1 MTVHRIACACL
12 AFLAFLAQSTSAQ
25 TGTRGGGDM
34 QDAEP
39 ASAPRMLRG
48 NDRVVAAP
56 KPVPRLTGA
65 LVSLN
70 FEEAPAADVVRTILG
85 DILKVDYTLHPP
97 IEGSIT
103 LSTRRPV
110 APDQAVFLLES
121 ALQANGLALMR
132 DARGSFQV
140 GQPEVLRALGVS
152 VSQAGGKDPLPAGY
166 GAVIVPLE
174 FIGANEMAAI
184 LRPLLQADS
193 LVRVD
198 PLRNLLVLVGSRS
211 QAEAWMELVR
221 SFDVDMLKGMSVGM
235 IPLKYASVADVAQA
249 LELLSPVA
257 GGVGGAPAA
266 QGAARAAATAQP
278 TAPGEAAPAVSRS
291 FQGMHVLPIERLN
304 SVLVVAPRASQL
316 DQARRWIERL
326 DQPNESSSEPRL
338 FIYHVQN
345 GNARHLASL
354 LAGLFGEGGQ
364 QAPAGPASSGVA
376 PGLATSSLGS
386 RGAFGGASGG
396 MPGGA
401 SGGTSGGAFGGMA
414 GGWSSGGMNPAQGT
428 AGPMG
433 GAAGQAASA
442 QTQTSAASNLGKL
455 RVMADDVN
463 NVVLIWGPRSEYA
476 KIEASLKRLDIP
488 PNQVLIEASIIEVTL
503 DDSLQYGLQW
513 FFKDGRRNGLYG
525 SGGLFNSAS
534 AEAGRLTGA
543 NSQGFTYTLR
553 AGGLGGDIRVVL
565 NALASKSLLKVI
577 SSPSLM
583 VQDNFTANIA
593 AGTQQPVN
601 AGTTISGSANLVTT
615 NIQYKDTGVNLS
627 VTPSV
632 NAGNMVNMLINQS
645 VTDLG
650 TLDDATQ
657 QYSFLQRQIS
667 TKVAVRSGETL
678 VLGGLI
684 RDNSSSGNSGL
695 PILQDIPVVGK
706 LFGSTTK
713 VAARTELL
721 LTITP
726 RVVRSDQ
733 ELRDVSNE
741 LRLKMQGLL
750 IMTPP
755 PAATVDLPAPLGPEP
770 GEVIVE
776 PLR

>member
-1 MTVHRIACACL
+1 MRPHQPNSFSETTFMIVHRVACGSL
-12 AFLAFLAQSTSAQ
+12 AFLALFASAQS
-25 TGTRGGGDM
+25 GTAPGSDV
-34 QDAEP
+34 QEAEP
-39 ASAPRMLRG
+39 ASAPRILRG
-48 NDRVVAAP
+48 NDRVVSAP
-56 KPVPRLTGA
+56 RSVPRLTGSP
-65 LVSLN
+65 VSFS

-97 IEGSIT
+97 IDGSVT
-103 LSTRRPV
+103 LSTRKPV
-110 APDQAVFLLES
+110 TPDQAIFLLES

-132 DARGSFQV
+132 DTRGSFQV
-140 GQPEVLRALGVS
+140 GRPEVLRSLGVA
-152 VSQAGGKDPLPAGY
+152 VSYAGSKDPLPPGY

-174 FIGANEMAAI
+174 FIGAAEMAAI
-184 LRPLLQADS
+184 LRPLLQPDS

-198 PLRNLLVLVGSRS
+198 PLRNLLVLVGNRS

-221 SFDVDMLKGMSVGM
+221 SFDVDMLKGMSVGLF
-235 IPLKYASVADVAQA
+235 PLKYASIADVVQA
-249 LELLSPVA
+249 LELLNPGTGA
-257 GGVGGAPAA
+257 GAAPAA
-266 QGAARAAATAQP
+266 QGAGGRGGAPLQAPAATEGAAA
-278 TAPGEAAPAVSRS
+278 SRS
-291 FQGMHVLPIERLN
+291 FGGMHLLPIERLN
-304 SVLVVAPRASQL
+304 SVLVVTPRASQL

-326 DQPNESSSEPRL
+326 DQPNESSNEPRL

-354 LAGLFGEGGQ
+354 LAGLFGEGGVSGS
-364 QAPAGPASSGVA
+364 APAQTNSGVA
-376 PGLATSSLGS
+376 PGLGTSAIGA
-386 RGAFGGASGG
+386 RGGL
-396 MPGGA
+396 
-401 SGGTSGGAFGGMA
+401 GGTSA
-414 GGWSSGGMNPAQGT
+414 GGWSSGGGLPSTSGLTSA
-428 AGPMG
+428 AGAMG
-433 GAAGQAASA
+433 GATAQGGVG
-442 QTQTSAASNLGKL
+442 QTQTSTASNVGKL

-463 NVVLIWGPRSEYA
+463 NVVLIWGPRSEYS
-476 KIEASLKRLDIP
+476 KIETSLKRLDVP
-488 PNQVLIEASIIEVTL
+488 PTQVLIEASIIEVTL
-503 DDSLQYGLQW
+503 DDTLQYGLQW

-525 SGGLFNSAS
+525 SGGLFNSTS
-534 AEAGRLTGA
+534 AEAGGLTGA
-543 NSQGFTYTLR
+543 ASQGFTYTLR
-553 AGGLGGDIRVVL
+553 SGSALGDIRVVL

-601 AGTTISGSANLVTT
+601 AGTTVSGSANLITT

-632 NAGNMVNMLINQS
+632 NAGNMVNMLIHQA

-684 RDNSSSGNSGL
+684 RDNSTTGKSGIPL
-695 PILQDIPVVGK
+695 LQDIPVVGK
-706 LFGSTTK
+706 LFGSTSSGS
-713 VAARTELL
+713 ARTELL

-733 ELRDVSNE
+733 ELRDVTNE
-741 LRLKMQGLL
+741 LREKMQGLSL
-750 IMTPP
+750 SSPDAALRATQ
-755 PAATVDLPAPLGPEP
+755 PAEPLAAEPA
-770 GEVIVE
+770 EVIIE
-776 PLR
+776 PFR

>member
-1 MTVHRIACACL
+1 MG
-12 AFLAFLAQSTSAQ
+12 S
-25 TGTRGGGDM
+25 GT
-34 QDAEP
+34 QEAEP
-39 ASAPRMLRG
+39 AAAPRILRG

-56 KPVPRLTGA
+56 RSLPALTGGP
-65 LVSLN
+65 VSLH
-70 FEEAPAADVVRTILG
+70 FEEAPVADVVRTVLG

-97 IEGSIT
+97 IDGAVT
-103 LSTRRPV
+103 LSTRKPV
-110 APDQAVFLLES
+110 SPDQAVFLLES

-140 GQPEVLRALGVS
+140 GPAEVLRALGVS

-184 LRPLLQADS
+184 LRPLLQPES

-221 SFDVDMLKGMSVGM
+221 SFDVDLLQGMSVGLFS
-235 IPLKYASVADVAQA
+235 LKYATVADVAQG
-249 LELLSPVA
+249 LELLNPAAAAASA
-257 GGVGGAPAA
+257 GGG
-266 QGAARAAATAQP
+266 AATAGGARP
-278 TAPGEAAPAVSRS
+278 AATGPGPGGAEAAPAASRA
-291 FQGMHVLPIERLN
+291 FHGMHVMPIERLN
-304 SVLVVAPRASQL
+304 AVLVVAPRASQL

-326 DQPNESSSEPRL
+326 DQPNESSTEPRL

-354 LAGLFGEGGQ
+354 LAGLFGEGGHGS
-364 QAPAGPASSGVA
+364 APPVGPANSGVA
-376 PGLATSSLGS
+376 PGLPTATVGS
-386 RGAFGGASGG
+386 RG
-396 MPGGA
+396 
-401 SGGTSGGAFGGMA
+401 TVGGMA
-414 GGWSSGGMNPAQGT
+414 GMSGGGAGGLTGGWSPGGLNGTTGT

-433 GAAGQAASA
+433 TAMPQGGVG
-442 QTQTSAASNLGKL
+442 QTQTSAASNVGKL

-476 KIEASLKRLDIP
+476 KIEASLKRLDVP

-513 FFKDGRRNGLYG
+513 FFRDGRRNGLYG
-525 SGGLFNSAS
+525 SGGLFNAAS

-543 NSQGFTYTLR
+543 TSQGFTYTLR

-650 TLDDATQ
+650 SLDDATQ

-684 RDNSSSGNSGL
+684 RDNSSNGRSGL
-695 PILQDIPVVGK
+695 PVLQDIPVVGK

-733 ELRDVSNE
+733 ELRDVSND
-741 LRLKMQGLL
+741 LRLKMQGLSL
-750 IMTPP
+750 VTPVAAPGAQGPASP
-755 PAATVDLPAPLGPEP
+755 PAVAPA
-770 GEVIVE
+770 EVIVE

>member
-1 MTVHRIACACL
+1 MTVPRIACGSL
-12 AFLAFLAQSTSAQ
+12 AFVVLSAWAQ
-25 TGTRGGGDM
+25 TGTGLGGGTP
-34 QDAEP
+34 DAEP
-39 ASAPRMLRG
+39 ATAPRILRG

-56 KPVPRLTGA
+56 RSLPALTGA
-65 LVSLN
+65 PVSLH
-70 FEEAPAADVVRTILG
+70 FEEAPVADVVRTVLG

-97 IEGSIT
+97 IDGAVT
-103 LSTRRPV
+103 LSTRKPV
-110 APDQAVFLLES
+110 SPDQAVFLLES

-140 GQPEVLRALGVS
+140 GPPEVLRALGVS

-184 LRPLLQADS
+184 LRPLLQPES
-193 LVRVD
+193 LVRID

-221 SFDVDMLKGMSVGM
+221 SFDVDLLQGMSVGLFS
-235 IPLKYASVADVAQA
+235 LKYATVADVAQG
-249 LELLSPVA
+249 LELLNPA
-257 GGVGGAPAA
+257 AAAAALGGAAA
-266 QGAARAAATAQP
+266 APGAARPAPALPATGGA
-278 TAPGEAAPAVSRS
+278 EAAPAASRA
-291 FQGMHVLPIERLN
+291 FHGMHVMPIERLN
-304 SVLVVAPRASQL
+304 AVLVVAPRASQL

-326 DQPNESSSEPRL
+326 DQPNESSTEPRL

-364 QAPAGPASSGVA
+364 GSAPPSASANSGVA
-376 PGLATSSLGS
+376 PGLPTATVGG
-386 RGAFGGASGG
+386 RGAMGG
-396 MPGGA
+396 M
-401 SGGTSGGAFGGMA
+401 SGMA
-414 GGWSSGGMNPAQGT
+414 GGSAGGMTAGWSPGGLNGSAGT

-433 GAAGQAASA
+433 TAMPQGGVG
-442 QTQTSAASNLGKL
+442 QTQTSAASNVGKL

-476 KIEASLKRLDIP
+476 KIEASLKRLDVP

-513 FFKDGRRNGLYG
+513 FFRDGRRNGLYG
-525 SGGLFNSAS
+525 SGGLFNAAS

-543 NSQGFTYTLR
+543 TSQGFTYTLR

-650 TLDDATQ
+650 SLDDATQ

-684 RDNSSSGNSGL
+684 RDNSSNGRSGL
-695 PILQDIPVVGK
+695 PVLQDIPVVGK

-733 ELRDVSNE
+733 ELRDVSND
-741 LRLKMQGLL
+741 LRLKMQGLS
-750 IMTPP
+750 MMAPVAAPGAQGPASP
-755 PAATVDLPAPLGPEP
+755 PAVAPA
-770 GEVIVE
+770 EVIVE

>member
-1 MTVHRIACACL
+1 MSAW
-12 AFLAFLAQSTSAQ
+12 AQ
-25 TGTRGGGDM
+25 TGTGLGSGT
-34 QDAEP
+34 QEAEP
-39 ASAPRMLRG
+39 AAAPRILRG

-56 KPVPRLTGA
+56 RSLPALTGGP
-65 LVSLN
+65 VSLH
-70 FEEAPAADVVRTILG
+70 FEEAPVADVVRTVLG

-97 IEGSIT
+97 IDGAVT
-103 LSTRRPV
+103 LSTRKPV
-110 APDQAVFLLES
+110 SPDQAVFLLES

-140 GQPEVLRALGVS
+140 GPAEVLRALGVS

-184 LRPLLQADS
+184 LRPLLQPES

-221 SFDVDMLKGMSVGM
+221 SFDVDLLQGMSVGLFS
-235 IPLKYASVADVAQA
+235 LKYATVADVAQG
-249 LELLSPVA
+249 LELLNPAAAAASA
-257 GGVGGAPAA
+257 GGG
-266 QGAARAAATAQP
+266 AATAGGARP
-278 TAPGEAAPAVSRS
+278 AATGPGPGGAEAAPAASRA
-291 FQGMHVLPIERLN
+291 FHGMHVMPIERLN
-304 SVLVVAPRASQL
+304 AVLVVAPRASQL

-326 DQPNESSSEPRL
+326 DQPNESSTEPRL

-354 LAGLFGEGGQ
+354 LAGLFGEGGHGS
-364 QAPAGPASSGVA
+364 APPVGPANSGVA
-376 PGLATSSLGS
+376 PGLPTATVGS
-386 RGAFGGASGG
+386 RG
-396 MPGGA
+396 
-401 SGGTSGGAFGGMA
+401 TVGGMA
-414 GGWSSGGMNPAQGT
+414 GMSGGGAGGLTGGWSPGGLNGTTGT

-433 GAAGQAASA
+433 TAMPQGGVG
-442 QTQTSAASNLGKL
+442 QTQTSAASNVGKL

-476 KIEASLKRLDIP
+476 KIEASLKRLDVP

-513 FFKDGRRNGLYG
+513 FFRDGRRNGLYG
-525 SGGLFNSAS
+525 SGGLFNAAS

-543 NSQGFTYTLR
+543 TSQGFTYTLR

-650 TLDDATQ
+650 SLDDATQ

-684 RDNSSSGNSGL
+684 RDNSSNGRSGL
-695 PILQDIPVVGK
+695 PVLQDIPVVGK

-733 ELRDVSNE
+733 ELRDVSND
-741 LRLKMQGLL
+741 LRLKMQGLSL
-750 IMTPP
+750 VTPVAAPGAQGPASP
-755 PAATVDLPAPLGPEP
+755 PAVAPA
-770 GEVIVE
+770 EVIVE

>member
-1 MTVHRIACACL
+1 MTVPRIACGSL
-12 AFLAFLAQSTSAQ
+12 AFAVLSAWAQ
-25 TGTRGGGDM
+25 TGTGVGSGTP
-34 QDAEP
+34 DAEP
-39 ASAPRMLRG
+39 AAAPRMLRG

-56 KPVPRLTGA
+56 RSLPALTGA
-65 LVSLN
+65 PVSLH
-70 FEEAPAADVVRTILG
+70 FEEAPVADVVRTVLG

-97 IEGSIT
+97 IDGAVT
-103 LSTRRPV
+103 LSTRKPV
-110 APDQAVFLLES
+110 SPDQAVFLLES

-140 GQPEVLRALGVS
+140 GPAEVLRALGVS

-184 LRPLLQADS
+184 LRPLLQPES

-221 SFDVDMLKGMSVGM
+221 SFDVDLLQGMSVGLFS
-235 IPLKYASVADVAQA
+235 LKYATVADVAQG
-249 LELLSPVA
+249 LELLNPAAAAASA
-257 GGVGGAPAA
+257 GGGATTPGGARPAA
-266 QGAARAAATAQP
+266 TGSGPGGA
-278 TAPGEAAPAVSRS
+278 EAAPAASRA
-291 FQGMHVLPIERLN
+291 FHGMHVMPIERLN
-304 SVLVVAPRASQL
+304 AVLVVAPRASQL

-326 DQPNESSSEPRL
+326 DQPNESSTEPRL

-364 QAPAGPASSGVA
+364 GSAPPSASANSGVA
-376 PGLATSSLGS
+376 PGLAT
-386 RGAFGGASGG
+386 ATVGGRA
-396 MPGGA
+396 A
-401 SGGTSGGAFGGMA
+401 AGGMA
-414 GGWSSGGMNPAQGT
+414 GMSGGSAGGLTGGWSPGGLNGTSGT

-433 GAAGQAASA
+433 TAMPQGGVG
-442 QTQTSAASNLGKL
+442 QTQTSAASNVGKL

-476 KIEASLKRLDIP
+476 KIEASLKRLDVP

-513 FFKDGRRNGLYG
+513 FFRDGRRNGLYG
-525 SGGLFNSAS
+525 SGGLFNAAS

-543 NSQGFTYTLR
+543 TSQGFTYTLR

-650 TLDDATQ
+650 SLDDATQ

-684 RDNSSSGNSGL
+684 RDNSSNGRSGL
-695 PILQDIPVVGK
+695 PVLQDIPVVGK

-733 ELRDVSNE
+733 ELRDVSND
-741 LRLKMQGLL
+741 LRLKMQGLS
-750 IMTPP
+750 MMAPVAAPGAQGPASP
-755 PAATVDLPAPLGPEP
+755 PAVAPA
-770 GEVIVE
+770 EVIVE

>member
-1 MTVHRIACACL
+1 MTVYRVACGSL
-12 AFLAFLAQSTSAQ
+12 AFFALLASAQ
-25 TGTRGGGDM
+25 TSTTEGGGV
-34 QDAEP
+34 QEVEP
-39 ASAPRMLRG
+39 ASAPRLLRG

-56 KPVPRLTGA
+56 RAAPRLTGSP
-65 LVSLN
+65 VSLS

-97 IEGSIT
+97 IDGSVT
-103 LSTRRPV
+103 LSTRKPV
-110 APDQAVFLLES
+110 TPDQAVFLLES

-140 GQPEVLRALGVS
+140 GTPEVLRTLGVS
-152 VSQAGGKDPLPAGY
+152 VSYAGGKDPLPPGY

-174 FIGANEMAAI
+174 FIGANEMATI
-184 LRPLLQADS
+184 LRPLLQPDS

-198 PLRNLLVLVGSRS
+198 PLRNLLVLVGNRS

-221 SFDVDMLKGMSVGM
+221 SFDVDLLQGMSVGLF
-235 IPLKYASVADVAQA
+235 PLKYASVADVAQA
-249 LELLSPVA
+249 LELLNPGTGA
-257 GGVGGAPAA
+257 GAGAPATP
-266 QGAARAAATAQP
+266 GGARAAAP
-278 TAPGEAAPAVSRS
+278 APNAAGGEAAPVASRS
-291 FQGMHVLPIERLN
+291 FHGMHVMPIERLN
-304 SVLVVAPRASQL
+304 SVLVVTPRANQL

-326 DQPNESSSEPRL
+326 DQPNESSNEPRL

-354 LAGLFGEGGQ
+354 LAGLFGEGAQGNST
-364 QAPAGPASSGVA
+364 PAGPGGSGVA
-376 PGLATSSLGS
+376 PGVATSALGS
-386 RGAFGGASGG
+386 RSGLSGA
-396 MPGGA
+396 
-401 SGGTSGGAFGGMA
+401 TD
-414 GGWSSGGMNPAQGT
+414 GWSSGGANAAQGPT
-428 AGPMG
+428 GAMGAMGAMG
-433 GAAGQAASA
+433 GTTAQASVN
-442 QTQTSAASNLGKL
+442 QTQTSAASNVGKL

-503 DDSLQYGLQW
+503 DDTLQYGLQW
-513 FFKDGRRNGLYG
+513 FFRDGRRNGLYG

-543 NSQGFTYTLR
+543 SNQGFTYTLR

-583 VQDNFTANIA
+583 VQDNFTASIA

-601 AGTTISGSANLVTT
+601 AGSTVSGSGNLVTT

-632 NAGNMVNMLINQS
+632 NAGNMVNMLIHQA

-684 RDNSSSGNSGL
+684 RDNSSSGKSGVPL
-695 PILQDIPVVGK
+695 LQDIPVVGK

-741 LRLKMQGLL
+741 LRLKMQGLSL
-750 IMTPP
+750 MTPAT
-755 PAATVDLPAPLGPEP
+755 PAVTGGLGGPLGVEP
-770 GEVIVE
+770 AEVIVE
-776 PLR
+776 PFR

>member
-1 MTVHRIACACL
+1 MTVPRIACGSL
-12 AFLAFLAQSTSAQ
+12 AFVVLSASAQ
-25 TGTRGGGDM
+25 TGTGLGGT

-39 ASAPRMLRG
+39 TTASRILRG

-56 KPVPRLTGA
+56 RSLPALTGGP
-65 LVSLN
+65 VSLH
-70 FEEAPAADVVRTILG
+70 FEEAPVADVVRTVLG

-97 IEGSIT
+97 IDGAVT
-103 LSTRRPV
+103 LSTRKPV
-110 APDQAVFLLES
+110 SPDQAVFLLES

-140 GQPEVLRALGVS
+140 GPAEVLRALGVS

-184 LRPLLQADS
+184 LRPLLQPES

-221 SFDVDMLKGMSVGM
+221 SFDVDLLQGMSVGLFS
-235 IPLKYASVADVAQA
+235 LKYATVADVAQG
-249 LELLSPVA
+249 LELLNPA
-257 GGVGGAPAA
+257 AAAVGGAAA
-266 QGAARAAATAQP
+266 APGAARP
-278 TAPGEAAPAVSRS
+278 APAMPATGGADAALAASRA
-291 FQGMHVLPIERLN
+291 FHGMHVMPIERLN
-304 SVLVVAPRASQL
+304 AVLVVAPRASQL

-326 DQPNESSSEPRL
+326 DQPNESSTEPRL

-364 QAPAGPASSGVA
+364 GSAPPSASANSGVA
-376 PGLATSSLGS
+376 PGLPTATVGS
-386 RGAFGGASGG
+386 RGAV
-396 MPGGA
+396 
-401 SGGTSGGAFGGMA
+401 GGTAGLSGSAGGLT
-414 GGWSSGGMNPAQGT
+414 GGWSPGGLNGTSGT

-433 GAAGQAASA
+433 TAMPQGGVG
-442 QTQTSAASNLGKL
+442 QTQTSTASNVGKL

-476 KIEASLKRLDIP
+476 KIEASLKRLDVP

-513 FFKDGRRNGLYG
+513 FFRDGRRNGLYG
-525 SGGLFNSAS
+525 SGGLFNAAS

-543 NSQGFTYTLR
+543 TSQGFTYTLR

-650 TLDDATQ
+650 SLDDATQ

-684 RDNSSSGNSGL
+684 RDNSSNGRSGL
-695 PILQDIPVVGK
+695 PVLQDIPVVGK

-733 ELRDVSNE
+733 ELRDVSND
-741 LRLKMQGLL
+741 LRLKMQGLSS
-750 IMTPP
+750 MA
-755 PAATVDLPAPLGPEP
+755 PATTAAPA
-770 GEVIVE
+770 EVIVE

>member
-1 MTVHRIACACL
+1 
-12 AFLAFLAQSTSAQ
+12 
-25 TGTRGGGDM
+25 
-34 QDAEP
+34 
-39 ASAPRMLRG
+39 
-48 NDRVVAAP
+48 
-56 KPVPRLTGA
+56 
-65 LVSLN
+65 
-70 FEEAPAADVVRTILG
+70 
-85 DILKVDYTLHPP
+85 
-97 IEGSIT
+97 
-103 LSTRRPV
+103 
-110 APDQAVFLLES
+110 
-121 ALQANGLALMR
+121 
-132 DARGSFQV
+132 
-140 GQPEVLRALGVS
+140 
-152 VSQAGGKDPLPAGY
+152 
-166 GAVIVPLE
+166 
-174 FIGANEMAAI
+174 
-184 LRPLLQADS
+184 
-193 LVRVD
+193 
-198 PLRNLLVLVGSRS
+198 
-211 QAEAWMELVR
+211 
-221 SFDVDMLKGMSVGM
+221 
-235 IPLKYASVADVAQA
+235 
-249 LELLSPVA
+249 
-257 GGVGGAPAA
+257 
-266 QGAARAAATAQP
+266 
-278 TAPGEAAPAVSRS
+278 
-291 FQGMHVLPIERLN
+291 MHVMPIERLN
-304 SVLVVAPRASQL
+304 AVLVVAPRASQL

-326 DQPNESSSEPRL
+326 DQPNESSTEPRL

-364 QAPAGPASSGVA
+364 GSAPPSASANSGVA
-376 PGLATSSLGS
+376 PGLPTATVGS
-386 RGAFGGASGG
+386 RG
-396 MPGGA
+396 
-401 SGGTSGGAFGGMA
+401 TVGGMA
-414 GGWSSGGMNPAQGT
+414 GMSGGSAGGLTGGWSPGGLNGTTGT

-433 GAAGQAASA
+433 TAMPQGGVG
-442 QTQTSAASNLGKL
+442 QTQTSAASNVGKL

-476 KIEASLKRLDIP
+476 KIEASLKRLDVP

-513 FFKDGRRNGLYG
+513 FFRDGRRNGLYG
-525 SGGLFNSAS
+525 SGGLFNAAS

-543 NSQGFTYTLR
+543 TSQGFTYTLR

-650 TLDDATQ
+650 SLDDATQ

-684 RDNSSSGNSGL
+684 RDNSSNGRSGL
-695 PILQDIPVVGK
+695 PVLQDIPVVGK

-733 ELRDVSNE
+733 ELRDVSND
-741 LRLKMQGLL
+741 LRLKMQGLSL
-750 IMTPP
+750 MTPVAAPGAQGPARP
-755 PAATVDLPAPLGPEP
+755 PAVAPA
-770 GEVIVE
+770 EVIVE

>member
-1 MTVHRIACACL
+1 MTVPRIACGSL
-12 AFLAFLAQSTSAQ
+12 AFAILSAWAQ
-25 TGTRGGGDM
+25 TGTGLGSGS

-39 ASAPRMLRG
+39 ATAPRILRG

-56 KPVPRLTGA
+56 KVLPALAGA
-65 LVSLN
+65 PVSLH
-70 FEEAPAADVVRTILG
+70 FEEAPVADVVRTVLG

-97 IEGSIT
+97 IDGAVT
-103 LSTRRPV
+103 LSTRKPV
-110 APDQAVFLLES
+110 SPDQAVFLLES

-140 GQPEVLRALGVS
+140 GPAEVLRALGVS

-184 LRPLLQADS
+184 LRPLLQPDS
-193 LVRVD
+193 LVRID

-221 SFDVDMLKGMSVGM
+221 SFDVDLLQGMSVGLFS
-235 IPLKYASVADVAQA
+235 LKYATVADVAQG
-249 LELLSPVA
+249 LELLNPA
-257 GGVGGAPAA
+257 AAAAAMGGVAAAPAA
-266 QGAARAAATAQP
+266 ARPAPALPATGGAD
-278 TAPGEAAPAVSRS
+278 AAPAASRA
-291 FQGMHVLPIERLN
+291 FHGMHVMPIERLN
-304 SVLVVAPRASQL
+304 AVLVVAPRASQL

-326 DQPNESSSEPRL
+326 DQPNESSTEPRL

-364 QAPAGPASSGVA
+364 GSAPPSASANSGVA
-376 PGLATSSLGS
+376 PGLPTATVSG
-386 RGAFGGASGG
+386 RGAMGAMSGVAGGGAGG
-396 MPGGA
+396 IM
-401 SGGTSGGAFGGMA
+401 
-414 GGWSSGGMNPAQGT
+414 GGWSPGGLSGTTGT
-428 AGPMG
+428 AGPMVTTMPQG
-433 GAAGQAASA
+433 GVG
-442 QTQTSAASNLGKL
+442 QTQTSAASNVGKL

-476 KIEASLKRLDIP
+476 KIEASLKRLDVP

-513 FFKDGRRNGLYG
+513 FFRDGRRNGLYG
-525 SGGLFNSAS
+525 SGGLFNAAS

-543 NSQGFTYTLR
+543 TSQGFTYTLR

-650 TLDDATQ
+650 SLDDATQ

-684 RDNSSSGNSGL
+684 RDNSSNGRSGL
-695 PILQDIPVVGK
+695 PVLQDIPVVGK

-733 ELRDVSNE
+733 ELRDVSND
-741 LRLKMQGLL
+741 LRLKMQGLSM
-750 IMTPP
+750 MTPVAASGAQGTAGA
-755 PAATVDLPAPLGPEP
+755 PAVAPA
-770 GEVIVE
+770 EVIVE